1 MRGPFLY
8 CVPVVMAIDNPARKV
23 RARFKARVYPWID
36 PVTRLVDKDRLPR
49 GAVWVEFVAS
59 DEAAARVKIAEVI
72 GPGDPRPVR
81 SAHLVGRFRHSLTKE
96 RRCVEG

>member
-8 CVPVVMAIDNPARKV
+8 CVPVVMAVDNPARKV
-23 RARFKARVYPWID
+23 RAQFKARVTPWFI
-36 PVTRLVDKDRLPR
+36 PGTGQVDKDRLPR
-49 GAVWVEFVAS
+49 GAVWVEFIAS

-81 SAHLVGRFRHSLTKE
+81 SAHLVGRFRHSIKE
-96 RRCVEG
+96 RSCVEG